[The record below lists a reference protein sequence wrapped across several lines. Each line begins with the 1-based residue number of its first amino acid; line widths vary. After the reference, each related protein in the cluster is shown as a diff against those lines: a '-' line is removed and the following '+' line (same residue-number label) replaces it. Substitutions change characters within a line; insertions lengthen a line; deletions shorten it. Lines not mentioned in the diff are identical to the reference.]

1 MIFIKQNLL
10 YVSLS
15 RFLKKIY
22 YKLTPYLSDTEEELI
37 YVHIG
42 TCGGGT
48 LRNALKKS
56 RIIREKFNK
65 FTDIHITK
73 PPIKKKAKYIILLRN
88 PLERSISAF
97 NYQIKLMK
105 LGSDYYRFKHEH
117 QILNKYKNIDN
128 IAKNIIIK
136 KK

>member
-10 YVSLS
+10 YAGLS

-42 TCGGGT
+42 KCGGGT

-65 FTDIHITK
+65 FTDIHIK
-73 PPIKKKAKYIILLRN
+73 NLQLKKAKYIILLRN
-88 PLERSISAF
+88 PLERSISKF
-97 NYQIKLMK
+97 QLPDKTYEIGFRL
-105 LGSDYYRFKHEH
+105 L
-117 QILNKYKNIDN
+117 
-128 IAKNIIIK
+128 
-136 KK
+136 